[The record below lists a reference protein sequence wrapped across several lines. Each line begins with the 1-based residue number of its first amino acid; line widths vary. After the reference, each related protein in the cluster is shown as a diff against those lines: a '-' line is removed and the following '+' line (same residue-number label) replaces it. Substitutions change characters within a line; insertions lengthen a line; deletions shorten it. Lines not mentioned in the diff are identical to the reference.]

1 MAGDNTIPIYN
12 NKMTDNTINESEKFV
27 QANRG
32 PLGRLYESIR
42 IIIHDRDTI

>member
-1 MAGDNTIPIYN
+1 
-12 NKMTDNTINESEKFV
+12 MTDNTINESKKFV

-42 IIIHDRDTI
+42 IIIHGRDDL